1 MVSETEL
8 SKESLDSTADVKLD
22 PEKLEAGDYPGR
34 TLGESFADKKRS

>member
-22 PEKLEAGDYPGR
+22 PEKQEAGEHPGH
-34 TLGESFADKKRS
+34 TLGESLSL